1 MVKLTKACSAV
12 LLLSMLLNGWVWA
25 DTYRPNFENADLLE
39 VIRSVSE
46 VIKKTIIL
54 DPRVKG
60 QLTIY
65 SPVDVD
71 EQEYYEVILRAL
83 DQQGFT
89 AVEDPSNGIIT
100 IMPNRDARASP
111 LPVVGQNDSNLKDNE
126 YVTQVIQLNNV
137 PAARIVPAL
146 RQLSPQQQSTMAPI
160 DASNQLLVTDTVANI
175 KKLMGIIEQIDK
187 AAVPGNEVVNLEY
200 ADAEELVR
208 TITQLERSSVPAN
221 QAAGTQLQIVPD
233 KRTNSVIVSGDELQ
247 RLRIKALIR
256 ELDMPQPQ
264 SGNVQVVYLQNA
276 DAAQVAKV
284 LTNVVQNMAKLN
296 PNDANSAQR
305 QAQATIEADED
316 TNALIITADIDMLNS
331 LKAVIDWLDIQRAQV
346 LVEAIIVE
354 MKDEVG
360 KNLGIQWVARNDEG
374 GFASSIKP
382 GNDVGTIGQLAQSSL
397 DDDRNDALIG
407 VASALAGVAGQT
419 IGVGR
424 LGSSTDLL
432 ALIDLLQAQSGTNI
446 LSTPNLLTIDNE
458 EASIKV
464 GESVPFVT
472 GSFTSTGDTGSVQ
485 NPFQTIS
492 RESVGTKLTVT
503 PHVIEK
509 GNKVLLELVQ
519 EISSISAKAGAVDL
533 ITNERTLSTKVSAN
547 DGETI
552 VLGGL
557 IKDNVI
563 QSETRVPLLGSIP
576 VLGHLFRSESTSVE
590 KTNLMIFIRPTII
603 RDDETLSGATAEK
616 YRHIR
621 EQQLKQRDISS
632 LLIDEELLPLLPDW
646 DEVQAAREAAL
657 KEKEQREKAAA
668 EADSAATADD
678 NIQPITQ

>member
-1 MVKLTKACSAV
+1 MVKLTKARAI
-12 LLLSMLLNGWVWA
+12 MLLWPLLTSGVWA
-25 DTYRPNFENADLLE
+25 DTYKPNFENADLQE
-39 VIRSVSE
+39 VIRSVAQ
-46 VIKKTIIL
+46 VINKNIIL

-65 SPVDVD
+65 SPLEVD
-71 EQEYYEVILRAL
+71 EQKYYELILRAL

-89 AVEDPSNGIIT
+89 AVEDVENGIIT

-111 LPVVGQNDSNLKDNE
+111 LPVVGQTNSTLKDNE

-137 PAARIVPAL
+137 SAARIVPAL
-146 RQLSPQQQSTMAPI
+146 RQLSPQQQSIMAPI

-175 KKLMGIIEQIDK
+175 RKLMGIIEQIDK
-187 AAVPGNEVVNLEY
+187 AAVPGTEVVRLEF

-208 TITQLERSSVPAN
+208 TITQLERNSAPAN
-221 QAAGTQLQIVPD
+221 QAAGTTLQIVPD
-233 KRTNSVIVSGDELQ
+233 KRTNSVIISGDEVQ
-247 RLRIKALIR
+247 RQRIKGLIR

-264 SGNVQVVYLQNA
+264 SGNVQVIYLQNA
-276 DAAQVAKV
+276 DAEQVAKV

-382 GNDVGTIGQLAQSSL
+382 GNDVGTVGQIVQSAL
-397 DDDRNDALIG
+397 DEDRDDALIG
-407 VASALAGVAGQT
+407 IAGALAGVAGQT
-419 IGVGR
+419 IGIGR
-424 LGSSTDLL
+424 LGNSTDLL

-472 GSFTSTGDTGSVQ
+472 GSFTSTGDTGSAQ

-492 RESVGTKLTVT
+492 REDVGTKLTVT
-503 PHVIEK
+503 PHVIAE

-533 ITNERTLSTKVSAN
+533 ITNERTITTKVSAN

-576 VLGHLFRSESTSVE
+576 ILGHLFRSESTSVE

-603 RDDETLSGATAEK
+603 RDDETLSGATAQK
-616 YRHIR
+616 YRQIR
-621 EQQLKQRDISS
+621 EQQLRQREISS
-632 LLIDEELLPLLPDW
+632 LLIDEDLLPLLPDW

-657 KEKEQREKAAA
+657 KEKQEREAANA
-668 EADSAATADD
+668 TNEADTTVPAVA
-678 NIQPITQ
+678 Q